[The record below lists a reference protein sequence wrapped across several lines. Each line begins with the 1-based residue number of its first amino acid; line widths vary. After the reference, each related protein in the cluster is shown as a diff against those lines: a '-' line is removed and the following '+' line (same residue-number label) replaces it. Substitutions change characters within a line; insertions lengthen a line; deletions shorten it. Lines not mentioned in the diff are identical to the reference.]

1 VASQE
6 AVEKRLKK
14 RNPSD
19 PDLKKVAYI
28 PTAYAKMR
36 AVLER
41 YKMPGL
47 VIDTSEMG
55 EKEVVDVMVAELK
68 KRGLI
73 DG

>member
-1 VASQE
+1 
-6 AVEKRLKK
+6 
-14 RNPSD
+14 
-19 PDLKKVAYI
+19 
-28 PTAYAKMR
+28 MR

-41 YKMPGL
+41 YNMPGL